1 MIGRAMLIVISPAKK
16 LDFERDFAY
25 RAAGGSPA
33 PRSTTPQLWDDT
45 RALIAVAKGLDA
57 ADLKRLMKLSDNLAQ
72 LNVERFA
79 AMPEAPRADG
89 ARPAAIAFDGDTYV
103 GLDAKSLDKDALT
116 WAQQHVG
123 ILSGLYGVLRPLD
136 VIQPYRLEMGRK
148 IKTKK
153 GESLYDFWGSDIA
166 SQLNDALKNQK
177 SRTIVNLASNE
188 YFKAVDRKTLD
199 AEIVDVD
206 FKEEKDGKAR
216 ILFMFA
222 KVARGLMA
230 RWIIENRI
238 IDPAKLKD
246 FNVEGYRFDEAASA
260 GGKLTFVRPQPPK
273 KRAA

>member
-1 MIGRAMLIVISPAKK
+1 MLVLLSPAKR
-16 LDFERDFAY
+16 LNFDPSAHTL
-25 RAAGGSPA
+25 G
-33 PRSTTPQLWDDT
+33 TTRP
-45 RALIAVAKGLDA
+45 ALIDRT
-57 ADLKRLMKLSDNLAQ
+57 ADLSRATAKLSKRKIKTMMDLSDDLAE
-72 LNVERFA
+72 LNWQRFQA
-79 AMPEAPRADG
+79 LDPDSTDG
-89 ARPAAIAFDGDTYV
+89 KPAALAFAGEVYR
-103 GLDAKSLDKDALT
+103 GLNAEGLTDADLT
-116 WAQQHVG
+116 WAQDHLR

-166 SQLNDALKNQK
+166 AELNEALNGQK
-177 SRTIVNLASNE
+177 SRAIVNLASNE
-188 YFKAVDRKTLD
+188 YFRAVDRKTLD

-230 RWIIENRI
+230 RWIIENRVT
-238 IDPAKLKD
+238 DPGKLKD
-246 FNVEGYRFDEAASA
+246 FDIEGYRFDEPASET
-260 GGKLTFVRPQPPK
+260 GPLTFVRPQPPK